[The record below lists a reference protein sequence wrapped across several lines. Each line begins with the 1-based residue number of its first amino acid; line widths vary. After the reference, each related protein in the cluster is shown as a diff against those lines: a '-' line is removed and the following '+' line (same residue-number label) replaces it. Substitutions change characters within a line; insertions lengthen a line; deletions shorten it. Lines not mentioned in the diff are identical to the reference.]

1 MRTLCYI
8 LTTLILSFTQTFG
21 DTVDI
26 GDADGRK
33 VVELES
39 ISIGDETFLSVMS
52 IAEVLDASLYW
63 AQPTRKMVLKLGKD
77 RVKVTAF
84 NPTVTVNEQTFNLP
98 LEPVMA
104 HGALYVPA
112 NAFVP
117 LMDRVSPDRLIWE
130 KQDRRLMRVAE
141 AENISGLIL
150 DERANGTLVIMET
163 TRPFRK
169 EDIQD
174 TTTEPRWLHLSVY
187 GGKLDAE
194 EISRAQPHGGVQE
207 IAAYQ
212 YEQSAQVS
220 LRLASD
226 IGGYEIYPTAHP
238 NRIVVLLRKR
248 GKKPPQAPPA
258 EEIVFDRKRW
268 TYHTIIVDPGHG
280 GRDPGAIGPTGL
292 KEKDVVLDIGRRLA
306 DLLRNKLNMKVI
318 LTRSSDRFI
327 PLNERA
333 RIALRNEGT
342 LFVSIHTNASRK
354 RKAQG
359 TETFFLSEAKTED
372 AMRVAQRENASLQ
385 YQESAPLAVAEN
397 FQIVEDIRLGML
409 SNQFLKESQDLA
421 ALIQSQLSRTLRTKN
436 RGVKQAGF
444 YVMMGTEATMPGVL
458 VEVAFISNP
467 YEEKLLKRTSFRK
480 KTASAIFEGIKTFK
494 MQKEQGMGYGGK

>member
-1 MRTLCYI
+1 MRTLFYI
-8 LTTLILSFTQTFG
+8 LITLVLSCLPTFG
-21 DTVDI
+21 DAVDLR
-26 GDADGRK
+26 GADGRK
-33 VVELES
+33 TAQLES
-39 ISIGDETFLSVMS
+39 ISIGDETFLSVIS

-98 LEPVMA
+98 IETVMA
-104 HGALYVPA
+104 HGAIYVPA

-117 LMDRVSPDRLIWE
+117 LIDAISPDRLIWE
-130 KQDRRLMRVAE
+130 KKDRRLMRVAE
-141 AENISGLIL
+141 SENISGLAL
-150 DERANGTLVIMET
+150 DMRANGTLVIMET

-174 TTTEPRWLHLSVY
+174 TTTEPRWLHLSIY
-187 GGKLDAE
+187 GGKLDAGE
-194 EISRAQPHGGVQE
+194 FTRVAPHGGVLE

-220 LRLASD
+220 FRLASD
-226 IGGYEIYPTAHP
+226 IGGYEVYPTAHP

-248 GKKPPQAPPA
+248 EKKPPEAPAP
-258 EEIVFDRKRW
+258 EGIGFDRQRW
-268 TYHTIIVDPGHG
+268 TYHTVIVDPGHG
-280 GRDPGAIGPTGL
+280 GRDSGAIGPTGL

-318 LTRSSDRFI
+318 MTRPSDRFV
-327 PLNERA
+327 PLDERA

-342 LFVSIHTNASRK
+342 LFVSIHTNASPRK
-354 RKAQG
+354 KAQG

-385 YQESAPLAVAEN
+385 YQEPGRLAASEN
-397 FQIVEDIRLGML
+397 FQVVEDIRLGML

-421 ALIQSQLSRTLRTKN
+421 AVIQSELSRTLQTKN

-480 KTASAIFEGIKTFK
+480 KAASAIFEGIKTFK
-494 MQKEQGMGYGGK
+494 MQKEQGMGYGG

>member
-1 MRTLCYI
+1 MRTLFYI
-8 LTTLILSFTQTFG
+8 LITLVLSCSPTFG
-21 DTVDI
+21 DAVDLRS
-26 GDADGRK
+26 ADGRK
-33 VVELES
+33 TVQLES
-39 ISIGDETFLSVMS
+39 ISIGGETFLSVIS

-98 LEPVMA
+98 IEPVMA
-104 HGALYVPA
+104 HGAIYVPV

-117 LMDRVSPDRLIWE
+117 LIDAISPDRLIWE
-130 KQDRRLMRVAE
+130 KKDRRLMRAAE
-141 AENISGLIL
+141 AENISGLVL

-169 EDIQD
+169 EDIED

-194 EISRAQPHGGVQE
+194 KFIRVAPHGGVLE

-226 IGGYEIYPTAHP
+226 IGGYEVYPTAHP
-238 NRIVVLLRKR
+238 NRIVVLLRKQEKTFPEAR
-248 GKKPPQAPPA
+248 VP
-258 EEIVFDRKRW
+258 EEIGFDRQRW
-268 TYHTIIVDPGHG
+268 TYHTVIVDPGHG
-280 GRDPGAIGPTGL
+280 GRDSGAIGPTGL

-306 DLLRNKLNMKVI
+306 DLLRNKLSMKVI
-318 LTRSSDRFI
+318 LTRSSDRFV

-342 LFVSIHTNASRK
+342 LFVSIHTNASPK
-354 RKAQG
+354 KKAQG

-385 YQESAPLAVAEN
+385 YQEPVQLATSEN

-421 ALIQSQLSRTLRTKN
+421 ALIQSELSRTLQTKN

-480 KTASAIFEGIKTFK
+480 RAASAIFESIKTFK
-494 MQKEQGMGYGGK
+494 MQKEQGMGYGG

>member
-1 MRTLCYI
+1 MRTLFNI
-8 LTTLILSFTQTFG
+8 LITLALSCSTTFG
-21 DTVDI
+21 DAVDLR
-26 GDADGRK
+26 GSEGQK
-33 VVELES
+33 VAQLES
-39 ISIGDETFLSVMS
+39 ISIGDETFLSVIS
-52 IAEVLDASLYW
+52 IAELLDASLYW

-98 LEPVMA
+98 IEPVMA
-104 HGALYVPA
+104 HGAIYVPA

-117 LMDRVSPDRLIWE
+117 LIDAISPDRMIWE
-130 KQDRRLMRVAE
+130 RKDSRLMRVAE
-141 AENISGLIL
+141 SENISGLVL

-194 EISRAQPHGGVQE
+194 KFIRIAPHGGVLE
-207 IAAYQ
+207 IVAYQ

-226 IGGYEIYPTAHP
+226 IGGYEVYPTTHP

-248 GKKPPQAPPA
+248 EKKPPEAPAP
-258 EEIVFDRKRW
+258 EEIGFDRQRW
-268 TYHTIIVDPGHG
+268 TYHTVIVDPGHG
-280 GRDPGAIGPTGL
+280 GRDSGAIGPTGL

-318 LTRSSDRFI
+318 MTRPSDRFV

-342 LFVSIHTNASRK
+342 LFVSIHTNASPK
-354 RKAQG
+354 REAQG

-385 YQESAPLAVAEN
+385 YQEPGRLAASEN

-421 ALIQSQLSRTLRTKN
+421 SLIQTELSRTLRTKN

-480 KTASAIFEGIKTFK
+480 KAASAIFEGIKTFK
-494 MQKEQGMGYGGK
+494 MQKEQGMGYGG